1 MNKETRRG
9 VHAASAAIGLTALS
23 ILSVAA
29 IHTGMSLQQ
38 QSMGGLMAPLGG
50 GATITHAPP
59 LATMQ
64 MGKTVVE
71 NPGLV
76 APGAATTTTTAA
88 GH

>member
-1 MNKETRRG
+1 MNNETRRG
-9 VHAASAAIGLTALS
+9 VRAASAAIGLTALS

-29 IHTGMSLQQ
+29 IHTSLQQ